1 MSDITILPLR
11 ATDGERLG
19 RLMVAAYSAL
29 DGFPTPDEQPQY
41 YALLA
46 DVARFTRVP
55 GATVFTALDDDDA
68 LLGGVVYFADMAHY
82 GASGVAADE
91 HDAAG
96 FRLLAVDPALHGRGV
111 GKRLTQH
118 CIEQARRDGRREVIL
133 HTTAAMKPA
142 WAMYERLGFRR
153 SEDLDFLQQGFPVYG
168 FRLAL

>member
-1 MSDITILPLR
+1 MSDFNIVPLR
-11 ATDGERLG
+11 PDDAMRLG

-29 DGFPTPDEQPQY
+29 EGFPTPDEQPQY

-46 DVARFTRVP
+46 DVARFAKVP
-55 GATVFTALDDDDA
+55 GATVFTALDEDDT

-82 GASGVAADE
+82 GAGGVATQE
-91 HDAAG
+91 RQAAG
-96 FRLLAVDPALHGRGV
+96 FRLLAVDPALQGRGV

-118 CIEQARRDGRREVIL
+118 CIDQARRDGRREVIL